1 MVALWATQFVQG
13 RTADSHRTATRA
25 LNLADPESEL
35 CGQAHFAVGG
45 SAVSLGMPAE
55 GLDHLELAAKLAS
68 GAVWLSVGTRPDV
81 HGMAW
86 AAHAHWL
93 LGQDDDALGA
103 CHEAI
108 RLARAID
115 HPYSQAV
122 ALAYGGITHQMRHD
136 LPELRNT
143 VDELRQLCDRYD
155 FAYYREWALILDGWS
170 RPGSSGIDL
179 ARRGISNLKSEG
191 AFARMPYWLSLLADL
206 SARDDRPGA
215 ARATL
220 DAALAAGRVHDDV
233 WWLPEVMRMRAAYDE
248 EQAAIARLLAAA
260 QMASEHGS
268 VALLRRCERDLG
280 TRGVRPSAPGVPR
293 RRSAERGP
301 NAARTPRF
309 VPSACTGLQRRT
321 RRGRHDYLNRHEP
334 PLRMRNWPPP
344 SAVT

>member
-1 MVALWATQFVQG
+1 M
-13 RTADSHRTATRA
+13 
-25 LNLADPESEL
+25 
-35 CGQAHFAVGG
+35 
-45 SAVSLGMPAE
+45 
-55 GLDHLELAAKLAS
+55 
-68 GAVWLSVGTRPDV
+68 
-81 HGMAW
+81 
-86 AAHAHWL
+86 
-93 LGQDDDALGA
+93 GA
-103 CHEAI
+103 CREAI

-122 ALAYGGITHQMRHD
+122 ALAYAAITHQMRHD

-206 SARDDRPGA
+206 SARDDQPGA

-248 EQAAIARLLAAA
+248 EQAAI
-260 QMASEHGS
+260 GPP
-268 VALLRRCERDLG
+268 ALRGADGLR
-280 TRGVRPSAPGVPR
+280 TR
-293 RRSAERGP
+293 
-301 NAARTPRF
+301 
-309 VPSACTGLQRRT
+309 QRRAA
-321 RRGRHDYLNRHEP
+321 P
-334 PLRMRNWPPP
+334 ALR
-344 SAVT
+344 A